1 MGIDRAS
8 RPIEPER
15 LENPTD
21 LSDHRSRGFGPN
33 VPSTDPARIGPP
45 PSQRAAAEP
54 EQERAVREVS
64 MNKLG
69 VHAFVWEKGW
79 NREQSARAIARTAET
94 GYDLI
99 EISAMDLDEIDAA
112 HTRAALAKHGL
123 GCTFSFG
130 LAAHEDIASNDPVKT
145 GAGEAKLM
153 KAVALARDLGATHV
167 AGILYS
173 AFQKYAVPP
182 TAEGIA
188 RSVEVLQRVAAEAA
202 RHDVTLGLEVVNR
215 YETNVLNTAA
225 QGVELCRRVGAPNV
239 KVHLDVYHMNIEESD
254 IGQAIIETGPH
265 LGYFHTGDSHRGYM
279 GSGSIDLAGVFRALV
294 KADYRGPITF
304 ESFSSRVVG
313 QPLEGILG
321 IWRNLWEDSQDL
333 ASHALMYTKAQ
344 LKAAQE
350 AHRQQERSRLP

>member
-1 MGIDRAS
+1 
-8 RPIEPER
+8 
-15 LENPTD
+15 
-21 LSDHRSRGFGPN
+21 
-33 VPSTDPARIGPP
+33 
-45 PSQRAAAEP
+45 
-54 EQERAVREVS
+54 

-79 NREQSARAIARTAET
+79 SREESKRAIARSAAT

-99 EISAMDLDEIDAA
+99 EVSAMDMDEIDPT
-112 HTRAALAKHGL
+112 HTRAELDRHGL

-130 LAAHEDIASNDPVKT
+130 MGAEEDISSNDPDKMKR
-145 GAGEAKLM
+145 GEAKLER
-153 KAVALARDLGATHV
+153 AVALARDLGATHI

-182 TAEGIA
+182 TADGVSH
-188 RSVEVLQRVAAEAA
+188 SVDILRRVAEKAA
-202 RHDVTLGLEVVNR
+202 ASNVIMGLEVVNR

-225 QGVELCRRVGAPNV
+225 QGVEMCKRIGAPNV

-254 IGQAIIETGPH
+254 ISQAIIETGDY

-279 GSGSIDLAGVFRALV
+279 GSGSIDLASVFRALV
-294 KADYRGPITF
+294 KANYQGPITF

-321 IWRNLWEDSQDL
+321 IWRNLWDDSEDL
-333 ASHALMYTKAQ
+333 AAHALMYTKAQ
-344 LKAAQE
+344 LKSAQE
-350 AHRQQERSRLP
+350 AQNQKARSRLPA